1 MSHFIQIQTTMKNED
16 LLPRRIV
23 CLTEETTEMLYLLGA
38 SDRIAGISGYTVRPP
53 RAREEKP
60 MVSAFTTANIRKILE
75 LKPDLVL
82 CFSDLQADIA
92 QQLIRQGV
100 EVHVFNQRSIEEI
113 YRMIRQLGCMVG
125 KEAEAL
131 AWIDSNRAM
140 LDQMAHRANALPL
153 HPKVYF
159 EEWYDP
165 LISGIRWVSELI
177 DIAGGRDIFPELAA
191 QPLAK
196 DRIIRDPDEVVRRN
210 PDIILVSWC
219 GRKFKRDKIVQRP
232 GWAHIAAVQNDHIY
246 EIDSSIILQPG
257 PAALTDG
264 VHQLHQIISAWV
276 HSLS

>member
-1 MSHFIQIQTTMKNED
+1 MSHFIQIQTKMKIES

-38 SDRIAGISGYTVRPP
+38 SDRIVGISGYTVRPP
-53 RAREEKP
+53 QARREKP
-60 MVSAFTTANIRKILE
+60 MVSAFTTANIGKILE
-75 LKPDLVL
+75 LEPDLVL

-92 QQLIRQGV
+92 QQLIRHGV
-100 EVHVFNQRSIEEI
+100 EVHVFNQRSITEI

-125 KEAEAL
+125 KETEAL
-131 AWIDSNRAM
+131 AWIERNRAK
-140 LDQMAHRANALPL
+140 LDQIARTAQRLPRR
-153 HPKVYF
+153 PRVYF
-159 EEWYDP
+159 EEWYNP

-177 DIAGGRDIFPELAA
+177 DMAGGTDIFAELAA

-232 GWAHIAAVQNDHIY
+232 GWTQIAAVQNDHIY

-264 VHQLHQIISAWV
+264 VDKLHHIISTWAAS
-276 HSLS
+276 HS

>member
-1 MSHFIQIQTTMKNED
+1 MKGDD
-16 LLPRRIV
+16 LLPHRIV

-38 SDRIAGISGYTVRPP
+38 SDCIVGISGYTVRPP
-53 RAREEKP
+53 QARREKP
-60 MVSAFTTANIRKILE
+60 MVSAFTTANIGKILE
-75 LKPDLVL
+75 LEPDLVL

-92 QQLIRQGV
+92 QQLIRHGV
-100 EVHVFNQRSIEEI
+100 EVHVFNQRSIAEI

-131 AWIDSNRAM
+131 AWIERNRAK
-140 LDQMAHRANALPL
+140 LDQVARTSQDLPRR
-153 HPKVYF
+153 PRVYF

-177 DIAGGRDIFPELAA
+177 DIAGGTDIFPELAA

-196 DRIIRDPDEVVRRN
+196 NRIIRDPDEVVRRN
-210 PDIILVSWC
+210 PDIIFVSWC

-232 GWAHIAAVQNDHIY
+232 GWSRIAAVQNGHIY

-264 VHQLHQIISAWV
+264 VDKLHQIISAWAA
-276 HSLS
+276 SQT

>member
-1 MSHFIQIQTTMKNED
+1 MSHFIQIQTKMKIES

-38 SDRIAGISGYTVRPP
+38 SDRIVGISGYTVRPP
-53 RAREEKP
+53 QARREKP
-60 MVSAFTTANIRKILE
+60 MVSAFTTANIGKILE
-75 LKPDLVL
+75 LEPDLVL

-92 QQLIRQGV
+92 QQLIRHGV
-100 EVHVFNQRSIEEI
+100 EVHVFNQRSIAEI

-131 AWIDSNRAM
+131 AWIERNRAK
-140 LDQMAHRANALPL
+140 LDQIARTAQRLPRR
-153 HPKVYF
+153 PRVYF

-177 DIAGGRDIFPELAA
+177 DIAGGMDIFAELAA

-196 DRIIRDPDEVVRRN
+196 DRIIRDPYEVVRRN

-232 GWAHIAAVQNDHIY
+232 GWTQIAAVQNDHIY

-264 VHQLHQIISAWV
+264 VDKLHQIISTWAA
-276 HSLS
+276 SQT

>member
-1 MSHFIQIQTTMKNED
+1 MSHFIQIQTKMKIES

-38 SDRIAGISGYTVRPP
+38 SDRIVGISGYTVRPP
-53 RAREEKP
+53 QARREKP
-60 MVSAFTTANIRKILE
+60 MVSAFTTANIGKILE
-75 LKPDLVL
+75 LEPDLVL

-92 QQLIRQGV
+92 QQLIRHGV
-100 EVHVFNQRSIEEI
+100 EVHVFNQRSIAEI

-131 AWIDSNRAM
+131 AWIERNRAK
-140 LDQMAHRANALPL
+140 LDQIARTAQRLPRR
-153 HPKVYF
+153 PRVYF

-177 DIAGGRDIFPELAA
+177 DIAGGMDIFAELAA

-196 DRIIRDPDEVVRRN
+196 DRIIRDPYEVVRRN

-232 GWAHIAAVQNDHIY
+232 GWTQIAAVQNDHIY

-264 VHQLHQIISAWV
+264 VDKLHQIISTWA
-276 HSLS
+276 SSQT